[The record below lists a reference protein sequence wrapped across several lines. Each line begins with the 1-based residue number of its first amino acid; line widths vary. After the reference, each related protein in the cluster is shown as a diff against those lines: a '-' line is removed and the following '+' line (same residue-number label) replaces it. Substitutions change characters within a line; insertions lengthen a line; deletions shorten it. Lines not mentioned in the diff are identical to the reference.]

1 VTTIPYKP
9 YLERSPDVQYKHILR
24 EILEN
29 GTRVKSQQ
37 GVDAIRLI
45 APNPMRFRLENGF
58 PIITDRNMNPK
69 ISERLPVTIWQQA
82 IGEIFAFVNG
92 VRTLNQLEE
101 FGCYWWKDWATVE
114 KCRKR
119 GLEPGDL
126 GPGSYGPGFSS
137 RPTANGTPFGQFA
150 EVLAEAKENPHLRTL
165 FIDPWIPEYIG
176 RRKGRTQKVVV
187 APCHGWVH
195 IDITPDRRLTLHMFQ
210 RSADVPVGVPSNMA
224 QYAALTLAI
233 AHVLGV
239 EPYEYVHSFSNAHI
253 FVNQLEAVEKMLE
266 RKPIPLPTVTL
277 KNPPDDIFS
286 FRRES
291 FELSDYNPHPG
302 IKEIP
307 VAI

>member
-1 VTTIPYKP
+1 MTTIPYKP

-119 GLEPGDL
+119 GLEPGD
-126 GPGSYGPGFSS
+126 
-137 RPTANGTPFGQFA
+137 Q
-150 EVLAEAKENPHLRTL
+150 
-165 FIDPWIPEYIG
+165 
-176 RRKGRTQKVVV
+176 
-187 APCHGWVH
+187 
-195 IDITPDRRLTLHMFQ
+195 
-210 RSADVPVGVPSNMA
+210 
-224 QYAALTLAI
+224 
-233 AHVLGV
+233 
-239 EPYEYVHSFSNAHI
+239 
-253 FVNQLEAVEKMLE
+253 
-266 RKPIPLPTVTL
+266 
-277 KNPPDDIFS
+277 
-286 FRRES
+286 
-291 FELSDYNPHPG
+291 
-302 IKEIP
+302 
-307 VAI
+307 